1 VRVGLWAFVFRRFLV
16 AIPTL
21 LGVTLVTFIVSHIVP
36 GDPLTVILKNR
47 AQANPEIIAA
57 YRERYGLDRSL
68 PEQYL
73 VYVKGLLQGDL
84 GDSFVTRRPVL
95 DDLAQYLPA
104 TIELAVVAML
114 IATVVGLPL
123 GAIAAI
129 HRGRVADHLS
139 RFITMAGAS
148 IPAFWLGLV
157 VLFIFYYK
165 LQWLPGPGRIDTD
178 LFEPA
183 RVTGM
188 ILVDSVF
195 ASDWPVFASA
205 LRHLVLPACVLAAY
219 PLAIIA
225 RLARSSLLDVLN
237 MDYVRTA
244 RAKGLQE
251 RRVLRGHA
259 LRNALIPT
267 VTAAG
272 LAFGYLL
279 AGAVTVEIVFSWPGI
294 GRYAV
299 TAATTLDYPAILGFT
314 LVVAI
319 MFIIVNLLVDLTYA
333 LLDPRIRIG

>member
-1 VRVGLWAFVFRRFLV
+1 LRVGLWAFVLRRFLV

-36 GDPLTVILKNR
+36 GDPLKVILKNR

-57 YRERYGLDRSL
+57 YRERYGLNRSL

-129 HRGRVADHLS
+129 HRGRAADHLS

-157 VLFIFYYK
+157 VLFVFYYK

-178 LFEPA
+178 LFDPP
-183 RVTGM
+183 RITGM
-188 ILVDSVF
+188 ILVDSVL
-195 ASDWPVFASA
+195 AHDWPVFVSA

-244 RAKGLQE
+244 RAKGLHEQ
-251 RRVLRGHA
+251 RVLRGHA

-299 TAATTLDYPAILGFT
+299 TAATTLDYPAIIGFT

-319 MFIIVNLLVDLTYA
+319 MFIVVNLLVDLTYA
-333 LLDPRIRIG
+333 LLDPRIRIA